1 MTPHIASTDTNSLH
15 DLILASRVEHTPVYN
30 LSGDRIGH
38 VEDLS
43 IEKISGQVRY
53 ALMSCGGFLG
63 IGDRLHPL
71 PWDVLD
77 YDPEKGGYVAP
88 LSKEELKLAPNYSA
102 EELAAFGGQ
111 DVSYRDQVFTYYAP
125 FGAVPYW

>member
-43 IEKISGQVRY
+43 IETISGQVRY

-77 YDPEKGGYVAP
+77 YDPEKGG
-88 LSKEELKLAPNYSA
+88 
-102 EELAAFGGQ
+102 
-111 DVSYRDQVFTYYAP
+111 
-125 FGAVPYW
+125 